1 MNLLLYRNIFID
13 LMNYK
18 KMRNKDYEL
27 FEEN

>member
-1 MNLLLYRNIFID
+1 MNLLLCRNIFID